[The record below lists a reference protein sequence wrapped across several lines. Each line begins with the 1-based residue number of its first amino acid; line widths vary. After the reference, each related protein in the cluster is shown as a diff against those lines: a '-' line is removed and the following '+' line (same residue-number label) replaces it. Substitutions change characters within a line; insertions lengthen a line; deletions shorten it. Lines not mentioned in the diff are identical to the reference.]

1 MSQPRC
7 TIAPMARLYVEE
19 WSPEYGASVDTDESL
34 APAAGQIDTTVEQSG
49 EWVPIDGVDDDFPAV
64 AFVDGIRRVD
74 ARLTID
80 DPVSGPVPGICGS
93 FAAGA
98 TLWRRDPP
106 RSEIQ
111 AVRVERLAIFTEG
124 AASPIPPLDHGLAY
138 KTESVGSS
146 DPGMLVS
153 HFHTQMRRVEAEIA
167 LDLARS
173 GYFVVADGP
182 ISELAAESVVGYI
195 KSHRVSYLPPE
206 VGVIMGKLE
215 PGQRTPLFAMPSY
228 RRYSWYLRLTRPV
241 GGHSWGGIVR
251 CEAPGSLSLAQAKLL
266 ADRTAALLPR
276 FASEAHID
284 PRAPQNLVPIGA
296 LEKQLRA
303 RLGDRHIIYRALR
316 EATMRLPT

>member
-1 MSQPRC
+1 
-7 TIAPMARLYVEE
+7 MARLYVEE

-34 APAAGQIDTTVEQSG
+34 APSAGQIDTTVEVEG
-49 EWVPIDGVDDDFPAV
+49 GWEPIDGHDDNFPVV

-80 DPVSGPVPGICGS
+80 DPQAGPVPGICGS

-98 TLWRRDPP
+98 TLWKRDPP
-106 RSEIQ
+106 RSEIE
-111 AVRVERLAIFTEG
+111 AVRVDRLAIFTEG
-124 AASPIPPLDHGLAY
+124 AAAPIPSLGHGLAY
-138 KTESVGSS
+138 LTESVGSS
-146 DPGMLVS
+146 DPGMLIS
-153 HFHTQMRRVEAEIA
+153 HFHTQMRRAEAEIA

-195 KSHRVSYLPPE
+195 KSHRVSYLPPD
-206 VGVIMGKLE
+206 VAAIMGKLD
-215 PGQRTPLFAMPSY
+215 PGQRTPLFGMPSY
-228 RRYSWYLRLTRPV
+228 KRYSWYLRLTRPR
-241 GGHSWGGIVR
+241 GGHSWAGIVR
-251 CEAPGSLSLAQAKLL
+251 CEAPGSLSLAKVKVL

-276 FASEAHID
+276 FASEPHID

-303 RLGDRHIIYRALR
+303 RLGDRHLIYRALR
-316 EATMRLPT
+316 EATMRLPA

>member
-1 MSQPRC
+1 
-7 TIAPMARLYVEE
+7 MARLFVEE
-19 WSPEYGASVDTDESL
+19 WSPEYGASIDTDESL
-34 APAAGQIDTTVEQSG
+34 APAAGQIDTTVETTD
-49 EWVPIDGVDDDFPAV
+49 EWNPIDGHDDQFPAV

-80 DPVSGPVPGICGS
+80 DPISGPVPGICGS

-106 RSEIQ
+106 RADIES
-111 AVRVERLAIFTEG
+111 VRVERLALFTEG
-124 AASPIPPLDHGLAY
+124 AAVDIPPLDHGLAY
-138 KTESVGSS
+138 ATESVGSP
-146 DPGMLVS
+146 DPGMLIS
-153 HFHTQMRRVEAEIA
+153 HFHTQMRRAEAEIA
-167 LDLARS
+167 LELARS

-195 KSHRVSYLPPE
+195 KSHRVSYLPAE
-206 VGVIMGKLE
+206 VASIVGRLE
-215 PGQRTPLFAMPSY
+215 PAQRTPLFGMPSY

-241 GGHSWGGIVR
+241 AGHSWAGVVR
-251 CEAPGSLSLAQAKLL
+251 CEAPGSLSLAQVKVL

-276 FASEAHID
+276 FASEPHID

-303 RLGDRHIIYRALR
+303 RLGDRHLIYRALR
-316 EATMRLPT
+316 EATMRVGT

>member
-1 MSQPRC
+1 
-7 TIAPMARLYVEE
+7 MARLYVEE

-34 APAAGQIDTTVEQSG
+34 APAAGQIDTTIEVAG
-49 EWVPIDGVDDDFPAV
+49 EWEPIDGCDDGFPAV

-80 DPVSGPVPGICGS
+80 DGGAGPVPGICGS

-106 RSEIQ
+106 RSEIE
-111 AVRVERLAIFTEG
+111 AVRVERLAIFAAGTAG
-124 AASPIPPLDHGLAY
+124 AIPPLSHGIVY
-138 KTESVGSS
+138 RTESVGSP
-146 DPGMLVS
+146 DPGMLIS
-153 HFHTQMRRVEAEIA
+153 HFHTQMRRAEAEIA

-182 ISELAAESVVGYI
+182 ISDLAAESVVGYI
-195 KSHRVSYLPPE
+195 KSHRVSYLPAE
-206 VGVIMGKLE
+206 VAPIMGRLE
-215 PGQRTPLFAMPSY
+215 PGQRTPLFGMPSY
-228 RRYSWYLRLTRPV
+228 RRYSWYLRLTRPA
-241 GGHSWGGIVR
+241 GGHSWAGIVR
-251 CEAPGSLSLAQAKLL
+251 CEAPGSLSFNQVQVL

-276 FASEAHID
+276 FASEPHID

-296 LEKQLRA
+296 LEKQLRS

-316 EATMRLPT
+316 EATMRVPT